1 MKVKSSYI
9 WAALI
14 ALGVAGWMMSGR
26 FLDGG
31 APDTA
36 DATMTA
42 TGQAAEGSAATVDA
56 APSLQTTPRI
66 SAVMVENSAVRR
78 SVRASGVIQPKSV
91 VTVSSETSG
100 RVRKVPVSEG
110 MPVSAGDTL
119 VVLATDTLPARI
131 KAAKKLKLLR
141 LRQACRFLNS
151 RPAVL
156 TKRSVLPPL
165 PILRLPVSAS
175 KFHKS

>member
-119 VVLATDTLPARI
+119 SFWQPTRCRQDQGGKAEIAAAETSLQISEQQARGTYED
-131 KAAKKLKLLR
+131 A
-141 LRQACRFLNS
+141 
-151 RPAVL
+151 
-156 TKRSVLPPL
+156 PPL
-165 PILRLPVSAS
+165 SPI
-175 KFHKS
+175 